1 MKELYLSI
9 LDAVHYMPPW
19 GMGVRRKTHWS
30 TTLRPIVAGTLSIPY
45 LCIKVYVYM
54 YTHIL
59 GLNVVMPSKLAEMAK
74 HPSIYMAMSVLR
86 GSAGEARVAHSL
98 AFSKGSCSLSSCSN
112 PLPPGT
118 PWFSTLG
125 LNQEKGESQG
135 EETGRLRAFSPLTFS
150 FGFYFFTL
158 KWECI
163 QEFASSRRHKLHLFL
178 CEGRRCC
185 RCYDGTC
192 GGLGASA
199 CPPQLRI
206 CSPLSRACLVSPHQH
221 LAGFALEV
229 CSSRDDRASA
239 SGVWFG

>member
-30 TTLRPIVAGTLSIPY
+30 TATLRPIVAGTLSIPY

-118 PWFSTLG
+118 P
-125 LNQEKGESQG
+125 
-135 EETGRLRAFSPLTFS
+135 
-150 FGFYFFTL
+150 
-158 KWECI
+158 
-163 QEFASSRRHKLHLFL
+163 
-178 CEGRRCC
+178 
-185 RCYDGTC
+185 
-192 GGLGASA
+192 
-199 CPPQLRI
+199 
-206 CSPLSRACLVSPHQH
+206 
-221 LAGFALEV
+221 
-229 CSSRDDRASA
+229 
-239 SGVWFG
+239 